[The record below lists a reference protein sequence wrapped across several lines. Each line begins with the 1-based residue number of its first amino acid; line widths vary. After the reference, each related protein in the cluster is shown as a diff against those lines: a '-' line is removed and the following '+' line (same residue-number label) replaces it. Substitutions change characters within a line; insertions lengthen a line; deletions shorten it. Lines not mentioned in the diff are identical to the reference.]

1 MNDLFDIAPESIR
14 KPDHSG
20 TGKRCN
26 QCKHGQGWVCG
37 SKIIWYCWERASSRT
52 DNGRLKIKA
61 RQPACELFE
70 RRDV

>member
-1 MNDLFDIAPESIR
+1 VKELFDVETTA
-14 KPDHSG
+14 KPILDHAG

-37 SKIIWYCWERASSRT
+37 SKIIWYCWQRVSSRT

-61 RQPACELFE
+61 RQAACPLFGE
-70 RRDV
+70 KS

>member
-1 MNDLFDIAPESIR
+1 MNELFEIDPTAMKR
-14 KPDHSG
+14 PDHAG

-61 RQPACELFE
+61 KQAACSLFE
-70 RRDV
+70 GKQ